1 MASVVKIKRSS
12 IQGKEPTTSDITTG
26 EIAINL
32 RDQKLY
38 SSNGSVV
45 FEIGSNTT
53 SSHIGTLTVG
63 NSSPYTF
70 PTSDGS
76 ENFVLKTDG
85 SGTLS
90 FVSVSSV
97 SSNTS
102 LDDAVSTGNTTSRE
116 ITVGGL
122 TVGSI
127 TYPSSDGTE
136 GQVLSTDGSGN
147 LTFIDQTTG
156 LDSLGYTN
164 STITSDTLFSSDTID
179 LGNLTEAVTDAFGVY
194 IDGEVLDCMEP
205 VREIKTK
212 DFGALA

>member
-12 IQGKEPTTSDITTG
+12 IQGKAPTTSDITTG

-45 FEIGSNTT
+45 FEIGANNTT
-53 SSHIGTLTVG
+53 SHIGTLTVG

-76 ENFVLKTDG
+76 ENFVLSTDG

-90 FVSVSSV
+90 FVSVATV
-97 SSNTS
+97 SNTATF
-102 LDDAVSTGNTTSRE
+102 DETIQAGNTTSRE
-116 ITVGGL
+116 ISVGGL
-122 TVGSI
+122 TVGSV
-127 TYPSSDGTE
+127 TYPNTDGNE
-136 GQVLSTDGSGN
+136 GQILSTDGNGN
-147 LTFIDQTTG
+147 LTFINQSSA

-164 STITSDTLFSSDTID
+164 STITSDTLFLEDNVD
-179 LGNLTEAVTDAFGVY
+179 LGNLTEAVIDAFGVY

-205 VREIKTK
+205 IREIRTQ
-212 DFGALA
+212 DFGVLA

>member
-12 IQGKEPTTSDITTG
+12 IQGKAPTTSDITTG
-26 EIAINL
+26 EIALNL
-32 RDQKLY
+32 RDQKLF

-45 FEIGSNTT
+45 FEIGANTT
-53 SSHIGTLTVG
+53 TSHIGTLTVG

-70 PTSDGS
+70 PTTDGS
-76 ENFVLKTDG
+76 QNFVLATDG

-90 FVSVSSV
+90 FVSIATV
-97 SSNTS
+97 SNTAT
-102 LDDAVSTGNTTSRE
+102 LDETIQSGNTTSRE
-116 ITVGGL
+116 ISVGGL
-122 TVGSI
+122 TVGSV

-147 LTFIDQTTG
+147 LTFIDQVSG

-164 STITSDTLFSSDTID
+164 STITSDTLFSSDTVD

-205 VREIKTK
+205 IREIRTQ